1 VNRAYYGWLAGSTL
15 SVFGDTAL
23 FFALGWAAT
32 GLGAHIAALV
42 LTGFTLPRAVLLL
55 LGGVLGD
62 RIGPRRLLLGCSA
75 TVASCCF
82 LLAMTVAAQGVSAGL
97 LVATAVVVG
106 TVDSFA
112 LPAAGV
118 LPRLFVSDDQLPRA
132 MALRTSAAQIV
143 RLAGGP
149 VSGVLVATVGLV
161 GALLLDGVTFAV
173 EFAVLLALR
182 PPYDVPPRG
191 ERRSIARDALDGLR
205 VAVGDPVLRVIL
217 AVVALVAAFVLPV
230 TSLCVPLLARSQGWS
245 AGQAGLVLAGNVAGG
260 LLVAVLVARFGT
272 FARAGLAG
280 GAGCLAA
287 SIGIA
292 GLAVAPSV
300 PVAIGAA
307 AVLGIGVGFFTS
319 HLAPVFVRHAPRSHL
334 TRLQSLLSFAQ
345 TVPLIASTNALATL
359 KVHHALAVA
368 AGATALAALALLR
381 REPVAR

>member
-1 VNRAYYGWLAGSTL
+1 MNRAYFGWLAGSTL

-32 GLGAHIAALV
+32 GIGAHVAALV
-42 LTGFTLPRAVLLL
+42 LTGFTLPRAGLLL
-55 LGGVLGD
+55 VGGVLGD

-75 TVASCCF
+75 IVGSCCL
-82 LLAMTVAAQGVSAGL
+82 LLALAVSARGVSAGL

-118 LPRLFVSDDQLPRA
+118 LPRLFVTDDQLPRA

-143 RLAGGP
+143 TLAGGP

-161 GALLLDGVTFAV
+161 GALVLDGLTFAV
-173 EFAVLLALR
+173 EFAVLLVLR
-182 PPYDVPPRG
+182 PPYDVAPRS

-205 VAVGDPVLRVIL
+205 VAAGDPVLRVIL
-217 AVVALVAAFVLPV
+217 GVVALVAAFVLPV
-230 TSLCVPLLARSQGWS
+230 TSLCVPLLARSHGWA
-245 AGQAGLVLAGNVAGG
+245 AGQAGLVVAGSVAGG
-260 LLVAVLVARFGT
+260 LLVTALVARFGT
-272 FARAGLAG
+272 FARAGIVG
-280 GAGCLAA
+280 GVGCLCAA
-287 SIGIA
+287 VGIA
-292 GLAVAPSV
+292 GLAVAPTV
-300 PVAIGAA
+300 AVAIGAA
-307 AVLGIGVGFFTS
+307 VVQGIGVGFFTS

-359 KVHHALAVA
+359 RVQHALAVA
-368 AGATALAALALLR
+368 AGATAVAGVALLR
-381 REPVAR
+381 RADAG